1 MKTRQYGLTMVELM
15 VSLVLSLFLILVA
28 AQFFIANKSTYRT
41 QQAQADVQ
49 ERGRF
54 AMSWLGQQIR
64 QAGYVANSNIA
75 SSFASQYP
83 ALTASGT
90 MLAMSPSQLFAG
102 SSSILQLRVL
112 GADDGDI
119 VDCMGAGMPTASRVT
134 QIISLNNGSL
144 NCSIVGGTSQD
155 VVPGVSQLVFQY
167 GQDSSGDRIPDSYV
181 NAPTA
186 SNVYAIR
193 VCMVVQSQEQN
204 VAPSAVNFTDC
215 SGNASSTSNNMIAKV
230 FRTSVYVRNAP

>member
-64 QAGYVANSNIA
+64 QAGYAANSEIATSFATLYPATGA
-75 SSFASQYP
+75 SS
-83 ALTASGT
+83 GV
-90 MLAMSPSQLFAG
+90 LAMQASQLFAG
-102 SSSILQLRVL
+102 TSSTLQLRVR
-112 GADDGDI
+112 GADDGNI
-119 VDCMGAGMPTASRVT
+119 VDCSGQGLST
-134 QIISLNNGSL
+134 
-144 NCSIVGGTSQD
+144 GTSRTHVID
-155 VVPGVSQLVFQY
+155 LSGTSLRCDGTEVVPGVTQLVFQY
-167 GQDSSGDRIPDSYV
+167 GQDTTGDRIPDSY
-181 NAPTA
+181 A
-186 SNVYAIR
+186 STPPASAVYAIR
-193 VCMVVQSQEQN
+193 VCMVVQSLENN
-204 VAPSAVNFTDC
+204 VAPSAVSFTDC
-215 SGNASSTSNNMIAKV
+215 NNAASSASNNRIAKV

>member
-64 QAGYVANSNIA
+64 QAGYVANSEIA
-75 SSFASQYP
+75 TSFATLYP
-83 ALTASGT
+83 AINASGSALS
-90 MLAMSPSQLFAG
+90 MAASQLFAG
-102 SSSILQLRVL
+102 TSSTLQLRVR

-119 VDCMGAGMPTASRVT
+119 VDCSGQGLAQNVSRT
-134 QIISLNNGSL
+134 HFIDRSATSLR
-144 NCSIVGGTSQD
+144 CDGTE
-155 VVPGVSQLVFQY
+155 VVPGITQLVFEY

-181 NAPTA
+181 ATPSA
-186 SNVYAIR
+186 SGVYAIR
-193 VCMVVQSQEQN
+193 VCMVVESQESN

-215 SGNASSTSNNMIAKV
+215 NNAASSTSSNRIAKV